1 MPSNVYK
8 DNNRG
13 SICYDFKSGVGSNA
27 WYLYLP
33 GAVENNILNGCI

>member
-27 WYLYLP
+27 YLYLP